1 MVNAGDPRLALDK
14 LLHQQL
20 KLLMEIRSI
29 WRRADKSRGALPHI
43 PSLPPIPKLS
53 NIQNWSEAAA
63 LQQLMQPAHARSEE
77 GLHSPD
83 GSTRD
88 GATSDD
94 GAAAACDDERR
105 APVGAYLDGGVHGGS
120 EHDAGSSL
128 GPAHHDLPERLSDL

>member
-1 MVNAGDPRLALDK
+1 MVKEHKWRLVDQ
-14 LLHQQL
+14 HHDVSG
-20 KLLMEIRSI
+20 MY
-29 WRRADKSRGALPHI
+29 
-43 PSLPPIPKLS
+43 
-53 NIQNWSEAAA
+53 
-63 LQQLMQPAHARSEE
+63 AHASTALELLCQHPDLTDVVCATGTGATAAGLRNYLPASVNVHSRPANSGTVGRGGRSN
-77 GLHSPD
+77 LV
-83 GSTRD
+83 